1 MQQITFSFDSSDHH
15 DPSEFIE
22 SSSNHLA
29 LKTLIACPPEAWGV
43 APYAKTLILRGPKSS
58 GKSYLAKKW
67 SLNSGALFL
76 KKAHQLTESL
86 LAHHTTFVIDGF
98 DSSWNEEKVLHQ
110 FNSIHESNK
119 YLLITTTQ
127 IPKLILPD
135 LASRIKATNIVDIDF
150 PDDTLISMLIFKL
163 FSNFSVVV
171 DKEVINYLVT
181 ILPREFPEIIIAVQ
195 KINDYAIEHK
205 RKITVPLVKLALNT

>member
-1 MQQITFSFDSSDHH
+1 MYEDFFKCSTPQ
-15 DPSEFIE
+15 
-22 SSSNHLA
+22 
-29 LKTLIACPPEAWGV
+29 
-43 APYAKTLILRGPKSS
+43 
-58 GKSYLAKKW
+58 
-67 SLNSGALFL
+67 
-76 KKAHQLTESL
+76 
-86 LAHHTTFVIDGF
+86 
-98 DSSWNEEKVLHQ
+98 VLHQ

-127 IPKLILPD
+127 VPKLTLPD
-135 LASRIKATNIVDIDF
+135 LASRINATNILDIDF
-150 PDDTLISMLIFKL
+150 PDDNLVSMLIFKL

-171 DKEVINYLVT
+171 NKEVISYLIN

>member
-1 MQQITFSFDSSDHH
+1 MHQITFSFDSKDRY

-22 SSSNHLA
+22 SSSNSLA
-29 LKTLIACPPEAWGV
+29 LKTLTSWPPQTWGV

-58 GKSYLAKKW
+58 GKTYLAKKW
-67 SLNSGALFL
+67 SLLSGALLL
-76 KKAHQLTESL
+76 KKPHQLTESL
-86 LAHHTTFVIDGF
+86 LSRHQAFLIDGF
-98 DSSWNEEKVLHQ
+98 DSSWDEEKILHQ

-119 YLLITTTQ
+119 YLLITNTQ
-127 IPKLILPD
+127 VPKLTLPD
-135 LASRIKATNIVDIDF
+135 LASRINATNILDIDF
-150 PDDTLISMLIFKL
+150 PDDNLVSMLIFKL

-171 DKEVINYLVT
+171 NKEVISYLIN
-181 ILPREFPEIIIAVQ
+181 ILPREFPEIIFAVQ

>member
-1 MQQITFSFDSSDHH
+1 MHQITFSFDSNDRY

-29 LKTLIACPPEAWGV
+29 LKTLTSWPPETWGV
-43 APYAKTLILRGPKSS
+43 EPYAKTLILRGPKSS
-58 GKSYLAKKW
+58 GKTYLAKKW
-67 SLNSGALFL
+67 SLSSGALFL
-76 KKAHQLTESL
+76 KKAHQLTEAL
-86 LAHHTTFVIDGF
+86 LSHHKTFVIDGF
-98 DSSWNEEKVLHQ
+98 DNSWNEEKVLHQ

-127 IPKLILPD
+127 VPKLTLPD
-135 LASRIKATNIVDIDF
+135 LASRINATNILDIDF
-150 PDDTLISMLIFKL
+150 PDDNLVSMLIFKL

-171 DKEVINYLVT
+171 NKEVISYLIN
-181 ILPREFPEIIIAVQ
+181 ILPREFPEIIHAVQ

-205 RKITVPLVKLALNT
+205 RKITVPLVKLALYT

>member
-1 MQQITFSFDSSDHH
+1 MHQITFSFDSNDRYE
-15 DPSEFIE
+15 PSEFIE

-29 LKTLIACPPEAWGV
+29 LKTLTTWPPQAWGV

-58 GKSYLAKKW
+58 GKTYLAKKW
-67 SLNSGALFL
+67 SLHSGALFL
-76 KKAHQLTESL
+76 KKAHQLTEAL
-86 LAHHTTFVIDGF
+86 LSHHTTFVIDGF

-127 IPKLILPD
+127 IPKITLPD
-135 LASRIKATNIVDIDF
+135 LASRINATNILDIDF
-150 PDDTLISMLIFKL
+150 PDDNLLSMLIFKL

-171 DKEVINYLVT
+171 NKEVISYLIN
-181 ILPREFPEIIIAVQ
+181 ILPREFPEIIHAVQ